1 MKSRRVY
8 FYLLM
13 AIALLFAAATGSPL
27 AYFVCAML
35 LVMLL
40 ISGLSLLLVRLRFRV
55 EQTVEPREAEA
66 GQEAELSIL
75 LTNPYPF
82 PFPQLEAEYTLPG
95 FGDGESYL
103 ATFTVLPLQRIRIRE
118 RMPLPYRGDY
128 AVGLASIKLYDVFG
142 LYSMTVPFE
151 KLTHAPRPH
160 VLALPR
166 MFRVGSIP
174 LPRLESPV
182 NAAGAAD
189 ATEDPSSMADVRP
202 YVPGDPVKRIHW
214 KLSARSNQLLVKR
227 YEPAAVSDALIY
239 LDASLCR
246 LSPEEAW
253 AADDVLTS
261 AALSLAAKVLEQ
273 GIPVQLIH
281 REERLRR
288 VRMTKLEELS
298 ELRRELAR
306 LRLDGLVPLEQVLAG
321 ENANLMNTRF
331 AWVLTRE
338 MNASLV
344 DCAQAMA
351 RSGTK
356 LVWILCQGSEAGDA
370 DPFAQRLRRQQ
381 IPVLALAPGDD
392 LAAVLAALA

>member
-1 MKSRRVY
+1 MRSRRIY
-8 FYLLM
+8 FYLLLG
-13 AIALLFAAATGSPL
+13 AALLAAATTGSPL

-55 EQTVEPREAEA
+55 EQTVQPREAEA

-75 LTNPYPF
+75 LMNPYPF

-95 FGDGESYL
+95 FGEGESYL

-118 RMPLPYRGDY
+118 QMPLPYRGDY
-128 AVGLASIKLYDVFG
+128 TVGLRSIKLYDVFG

-151 KLTHAPRPH
+151 KLTHTARPH

-189 ATEDPSSMADVRP
+189 ATEDPSAMADVRA

-214 KLSARSNQLLVKR
+214 KLSARSRQLLVKR
-227 YEPAAVSDALIY
+227 YEPAAVSDAMIY
-239 LDASLCR
+239 LDASLCG
-246 LSPEEAW
+246 LPPEEAW

-273 GIPVQLIH
+273 GIPVQLVH
-281 REERLRR
+281 QKERLRR
-288 VRMTKLEELS
+288 MRLTKLEELPR
-298 ELRRELAR
+298 LRRELAQ
-306 LRLDGLVPLEQVLAG
+306 LQLDGSAPLEQLLVG
-321 ENANLMNTRF
+321 DNVYLMNTRF
-331 AWVLTRE
+331 AWVLTRQL
-338 MNASLV
+338 NASLV
-344 DCAQAMA
+344 ECAQAMA
-351 RSGTK
+351 RSGTR
-356 LVWILCQGSEAGDA
+356 LVWVLCPGQEADEA

-381 IPVLALAPGDD
+381 IPVLVLARGDD
-392 LAAVLAALA
+392 LAAALAALA